1 VRLLAL
7 VARERESKPQGQPQA
22 TASVEYSSLPS
33 SEIFRALGTGVEG
46 LSAEEAEKRL
56 HSYGPNELPRERLS
70 WFKILLNQ
78 FRNPMFL
85 ILLAVALASGIL
97 GQPEQA
103 AIILIIMVFSV
114 VLGFYNEFRAEKLV
128 EELQGSV
135 SIKAVVVRDGKTAEV
150 DSSSIVPGDLLQVY
164 IGDIVSA
171 DTRII
176 DSKELEVNE
185 SLLTGESFAVEKNM
199 EAVAESRPPSTPTE
213 ASNML
218 FMGTVVVRGT
228 GRGIVVSTGKSTAF
242 GSISKSLSRAH
253 PETEF
258 QRGTKRYGNLLLFLT
273 FFLAIGI
280 FGFNALV
287 GHSLLNSL
295 LFALAVAI
303 GIVPEMMPGIVTI
316 ALSRGAHK
324 MAEQQVIVKRLASM
338 ENLGNVDVLCTD
350 KTGTLTEGKI
360 ALESVL
366 GPDLKPEPRVLP
378 MALACNSAIVGG
390 DGRVIGNPMDAATW
404 EYAIK
409 HNLVDS
415 ASAFSKIDEV
425 PFDYERRMMSVI
437 ARNDAGLVIVT
448 KGAPESVL
456 SRCSGI
462 DLDGGAR
469 KTAMTAELAKNLE
482 ADVASYSRQGLRMLA
497 VSYRSIEE
505 KSAYSHDDESGLTL
519 AGFLSF
525 TDPPK
530 KDAAQAISKL
540 RILGVDTKILTG
552 DNEIV
557 AKKTCD
563 DIGVQVKKVVTG
575 GDLVLMNWADF
586 KAVAEETTI
595 FARVTPDQK
604 LEVIKALKENGH
616 VVAYLGDGVNDAPA
630 LYEADAGISVDSAVD
645 VSKEAADII
654 LLKKDL
660 GVLAAGIEE
669 GRRTFGNTI
678 KYVLMGTSSN
688 FGNMFSASAASV
700 FLPFLPMLPM
710 QILFMNLLYN
720 VANLTLPT
728 DNVDAEYTKWPK
740 KWDIGFVRN
749 FTLFFGPFSSVYDF
763 LTFGIMLFIFGAS
776 APLFQSA
783 WFVESFWTEVLIIFV
798 IRTRR
803 MPFFTSRP
811 GKWLTIL
818 TLSAVA
824 FGTVLPF
831 TQLGAVMGFVPL
843 PTRFWILLVLM
854 TTTYLFLVDAG
865 KVFFYKVCGY

>member
-1 VRLLAL
+1 VST
-7 VARERESKPQGQPQA
+7 REREGESKGRLQA
-22 TASVEYSSLPS
+22 TTSLEYAPLPL
-33 SEIFRALGTGVEG
+33 SEVFRVLSTGGEG
-46 LSAEEAEKRL
+46 LSAEEAAKRL
-56 HSYGPNELPRERLS
+56 QGYGPNELPRERPT
-70 WFKILLNQ
+70 WFGILLNQ

-85 ILLAVALASGIL
+85 ILLIVAVASGIL
-97 GQPEQA
+97 GQPQQA
-103 AIILIIMVFSV
+103 AIILAIMGFSV
-114 VLGFYNEFRAEKLV
+114 VLGFYNEFRAERAV
-128 EELQGSV
+128 EELQRSV
-135 SIKAVVVRDGKTAEV
+135 SIKAVVMRDGKTAEV
-150 DSSSIVPGDLLQVY
+150 NSSSVVPGDLLQVY
-164 IGDIVSA
+164 IGDIVAA

-176 DSKELEVNE
+176 DCKELEVNE
-185 SLLTGESFAVEKNM
+185 SLLTGESFAVEKN
-199 EAVAESRPPSTPTE
+199 AETPAQERPPSTPRE
-213 ASNML
+213 ASDML

-228 GRGIVVSTGKSTAF
+228 GRGIVVSTGRGTAF
-242 GSISKSLSRAH
+242 GSISKSLSRPH

-258 QRGTKRYGNLLLFLT
+258 QRGTKRYGNLLLYLT
-273 FFLAIGI
+273 LFLAIGI

-316 ALSRGAHK
+316 ALSSGAHK

-360 ALESVL
+360 ALEGVL
-366 GPDLKPEPRVLP
+366 GPDLKPEPEVLP
-378 MALACNSAIVGG
+378 MALVCNVAVVGG
-390 DGRVIGNPMDAATW
+390 DGKVTGNPMDAAVW

-409 HNLVDS
+409 HSLVES
-415 ASAFSKIDEV
+415 ASAFSKVDEI

-437 ARNDAGLVIVT
+437 AKRGAELVIIT

-456 SRCSGI
+456 KRCGGI
-462 DLDGGAR
+462 ALDGGAQR
-469 KTAMTAELAKNLE
+469 MVMTGELAKDLE
-482 ADVASYSRQGLRMLA
+482 SDVTMYSHEGLRVLA
-497 VSYRSIEE
+497 VACRSIEG
-505 KSAYSHDDESGLTL
+505 KSAYSPDDESDQTL

-540 RILGVDTKILTG
+540 RLLGVDTKILTG

-557 AKKTCD
+557 ARKTCD
-563 DIGVQVKKVVTG
+563 DIGVKVKKEVTG
-575 GDLVLMNWADF
+575 DDLVPMNWADF

-616 VVAYLGDGVNDAPA
+616 VVAYMGDGVNDAPA

-678 KYVLMGTSSN
+678 KYVNMGTSSN

-728 DNVDAEYTKWPK
+728 DNVDPEYTKWPR
-740 KWDIGFVRN
+740 KWDIGFIRN

-763 LTFGIMLFIFGAS
+763 LTFGIMLFIFGAP
-776 APLFQSA
+776 APLFQTA

-803 MPFFTSRP
+803 VPFFTSRP
-811 GKWLTIL
+811 GKWLTVM
-818 TLSAVA
+818 TLGCVA

-831 TQLGAVMGFVPL
+831 TQLGALMGFVPL
-843 PTRFWILLVLM
+843 PPQFWVLLVLM
-854 TTTYLFLVDAG
+854 TTTYLLLVDAG

>member
-1 VRLLAL
+1 V
-7 VARERESKPQGQPQA
+7 VANEGESKPKGQLQ
-22 TASVEYSSLPS
+22 TTTSVEYSSLPS
-33 SEIFRALGTGVEG
+33 SEIFRVLGTGVKG
-46 LSAEEAEKRL
+46 LSAEESEKRL
-56 HSYGPNELPRERLS
+56 RIHGPNELPRERPTWLG
-70 WFKILLNQ
+70 ILLNQ

-85 ILLAVALASGIL
+85 ILLIVALASGIL

-103 AIILIIMVFSV
+103 AIILLIMGFSV
-114 VLGFYNEFRAEKLV
+114 VLGFYNEFRAERLV

-135 SIKAVVVRDGKTAEV
+135 SIKAVVMRDGKTAEV
-150 DSSSIVPGDLLQVY
+150 DSSCIVPGDLLQVY
-164 IGDIVSA
+164 IGDIVAA

-185 SLLTGESFAVEKNM
+185 SLLTGESFAVEKNT
-199 EAVAESRPPSTPTE
+199 EAPAGARPPSTPSE

-228 GRGIVVSTGKSTAF
+228 GRGIVVSTGISTAF

-350 KTGTLTEGKI
+350 KTGTLTEGRI
-360 ALESVL
+360 ALKSVL
-366 GPDLKPEPRVLP
+366 GPDLKPDPGALP
-378 MALACNSAIVGG
+378 MALACNTAVVGS
-390 DGRVIGNPMDAATW
+390 DWKVTGNPMDAATW
-404 EYAIK
+404 EYAIQ
-409 HNLVDS
+409 HNFDDS
-415 ASAFSKIDEV
+415 ASAFSKVDEI

-437 ARNDAGLVIVT
+437 ARKDAGLVIIT

-456 SRCSGI
+456 RRCSEI
-462 DLDGGAR
+462 ALDGGA
-469 KTAMTAELAKNLE
+469 KKAAMTAELTKDLE
-482 ADVASYSRQGLRMLA
+482 ADVGSYSREGLRTLA

-505 KSAYSHDDESGLTL
+505 KSKYSHDDESGLTL
-519 AGFLSF
+519 AGFLAF
-525 TDPPK
+525 MDPPK
-530 KDAAQAISKL
+530 RDAAQAISKL
-540 RILGVDTKILTG
+540 KILGVDTKILTG

-575 GDLVLMNWADF
+575 GELVLMNWADF
-586 KAVAEETTI
+586 KTVAEETTI
-595 FARVTPDQK
+595 FARVTPEQK

-728 DNVDAEYTKWPK
+728 DNVDPEYTKWPK

-811 GKWLTIL
+811 GKWLTVL
-818 TLSAVA
+818 TLGAVA
-824 FGTVLPF
+824 FGTALPF
-831 TQLGAVMGFVPL
+831 TQLGALMGFVPL
-843 PTRFWILLVLM
+843 PPQFWVLLALM
-854 TTTYLFLVDAG
+854 TITYLFLVDAG

>member
-1 VRLLAL
+1 MATRDVELKR
-7 VARERESKPQGQPQA
+7 QA
-22 TASVEYSSLPS
+22 QTKASVEYASVPS
-33 SEIFRALGTGVEG
+33 SEVFRELGTGLEG
-46 LSAEEAEKRL
+46 LSTGEAERRL
-56 HSYGPNELPRERLS
+56 RIYGPNELPRERLS
-70 WFKILLNQ
+70 WFKVLLNQ

-85 ILLAVALASGIL
+85 ILLVVAVASGVL
-97 GQPEQA
+97 GQPQQA
-103 AIILIIMVFSV
+103 AIILVIMAFSV
-114 VLGFYNEFRAEKLV
+114 VLGFYNEFRAERLV

-135 SIKAVVVRDGKTAEV
+135 SIKAVVMRDGKTIEV
-150 DSSSIVPGDLLQVY
+150 DSSSIVPGDILQVY
-164 IGDIVSA
+164 IGDIVAA

-176 DSKELEVNE
+176 DSKELEANE
-185 SLLTGESFAVEKNM
+185 AVLTGESFAVEKNP
-199 EAVAESRPPSTPTE
+199 EAPERPPSTPAE
-213 ASNML
+213 ATDML

-228 GRGIVVSTGKSTAF
+228 GRGVVVSTGRSTAF
-242 GSISKSLSRAH
+242 GSISKSLSRPH

-316 ALSRGAHK
+316 ALSSGAHK
-324 MAEQQVIVKRLASM
+324 MAQQQVIIKRLASM

-360 ALESVL
+360 VLEGLL
-366 GPDLKPEPRVLP
+366 GPDMKPDPRILA
-378 MALACNSAIVGG
+378 MALACNVAVVGS
-390 DGRVIGNPMDAATW
+390 DGRVTGNPMDAATW

-409 HNLVDS
+409 NGRADA
-415 ASAFSKIDEV
+415 ASAFSKVDEV
-425 PFDYERRMMSVI
+425 PFGYERRMMSAI
-437 ARNDAGLVIVT
+437 AKTEGGLVVIT

-456 SRCSGI
+456 SRCTGI
-462 DLDGGAR
+462 AIDGGER
-469 KTAMTAELAKNLE
+469 SMPMTPELTNELE
-482 ADVASYSRQGLRMLA
+482 AQFASYSRQGLRMLA
-497 VSYRSIEE
+497 VSYRSIEQ
-505 KSAYSHDDESGLTL
+505 KSGYSSDDESGLTL
-519 AGFLSF
+519 AGFLLF

-530 KDAAQAISKL
+530 KGADQAIAKL
-540 RILGVDTKILTG
+540 KALGVDTKILTG

-557 AKKTCD
+557 AKKMCD
-563 DIGVQVKKVVTG
+563 DIGVQANKVVTG
-575 GDLVLMNWADF
+575 NELVTMNWAQF
-586 KAVAEETTI
+586 KGVAEEATI

-616 VVAYLGDGVNDAPA
+616 VVAYMGDGVNDAPA

-654 LLKKDL
+654 LLRKDL

-669 GRRTFGNTI
+669 GRRTFGNTV

-728 DNVDAEYTKWPK
+728 DNVDKEYTKWPR
-740 KWDIGFVRN
+740 KWDIDFVRN

-763 LTFGIMLFIFGAS
+763 LTFGIMLFVFGAPAS
-776 APLFQSA
+776 LFQSA

-811 GKWLTIL
+811 GKWLTVL
-818 TLSAVA
+818 TVGCVA

-831 TQLGAVMGFVPL
+831 TRLGSLMGFVPL
-843 PTRFWILLVLM
+843 PPQFWVLLVLM
-854 TTTYLFLVDAG
+854 TITYLLLVDAG

>member
-1 VRLLAL
+1 MVSKESGVEAK
-7 VARERESKPQGQPQA
+7 ARRQPA
-22 TASVEYSSLPS
+22 SSLGYS
-33 SEIFRALGTGVEG
+33 TLQAAEVFQLLGTGTQG
-46 LSAEEAEKRL
+46 LSSEEAARRL
-56 HSYGPNELPRERLS
+56 RTYGPNVLPRERLS
-70 WFKILLNQ
+70 WFKILSSQ

-85 ILLAVALASGIL
+85 ILLAVAVASGVL
-97 GQPEQA
+97 GQPQQA
-103 AIILIIMVFSV
+103 AIIIVIMAFSV
-114 VLGFYNEFRAEKLV
+114 VLGFYNEFRAARLV
-128 EELQGSV
+128 QELQGSV
-135 SIKAVVVRDGKTAEV
+135 SIKAVVLRDGKTAEV
-150 DSSSIVPGDLLQVY
+150 DSSSVVPGDIIQVY
-164 IGDIVSA
+164 IGDIVAA
-171 DTRII
+171 DARAI
-176 DSKELEVNE
+176 DCKELEVNE
-185 SLLTGESFAVEKNM
+185 SVLTGESFAVEKS
-199 EAVAESRPPSTPTE
+199 AQAPAAGTTPATPSE
-213 ASNML
+213 ASNVL

-228 GRGIVVSTGKSTAF
+228 GRGVVVSTGRSTAF

-253 PETEF
+253 PQTEF

-350 KTGTLTEGKI
+350 KTGTLTDGKI
-360 ALESVL
+360 ALEEVL
-366 GPDLKPEPRVLP
+366 GPDLKPDARVLP
-378 MALACNSAIVGG
+378 MALVCNVAVVGS
-390 DGRVIGNPMDAATW
+390 DGRVTGNPMDAATW
-404 EYAIK
+404 EYAVVQG
-409 HNLVDS
+409 LADS
-415 ASAFSKIDEV
+415 ASAFSKVDEI

-437 ARNDAGLVIVT
+437 ARKEGELLIVT

-456 SRCSGI
+456 GRCSQVGR
-462 DLDGGAR
+462 DGGAT
-469 KTAMTAELAKNLE
+469 TAPLTAELRGALE
-482 ADVASYSRQGLRMLA
+482 SEVTRYSREGLRMLA
-497 VSYRSIEE
+497 VSYREIGE
-505 KSAYSHDDESGLTL
+505 KAAYTHEDESGLTL

-530 KDAAQAISKL
+530 RDAAQAISKL
-540 RILGVDTKILTG
+540 RRLGVDTKILTG

-557 AKKTCD
+557 ARKTCD
-563 DIGVQVKKVVTG
+563 DIGVQVKRVVTG
-575 GDLVLMNWADF
+575 GDLVLMNWTGFRQA
-586 KAVAEETTI
+586 AEEATI

-604 LEVIKALKENGH
+604 LEVIKALKEDGH
-616 VVAYLGDGVNDAPA
+616 VVAYMGDGVNDAPA

-678 KYVLMGTSSN
+678 KYVNMGTSSN

-728 DNVDAEYTKWPK
+728 DNVDPEYTKWPK

-776 APLFQSA
+776 APLFQTA

-803 MPFFTSRP
+803 TPFFKSRP
-811 GKWLTIL
+811 GKWLSVL
-818 TLSAVA
+818 TLGCVA

-831 TQLGAVMGFVPL
+831 TQLGALMGFVPL
-843 PTRFWILLVLM
+843 PSQFWALLVLM
-854 TTTYLFLVDAG
+854 TITYLLLVDAG
-865 KVFFYKVCGY
+865 KVFFYKVCGF

>member
-1 VRLLAL
+1 M
-7 VARERESKPQGQPQA
+7 VARESEGKPKGQLQA
-22 TASVEYSSLPS
+22 KTSVEYSSLPS
-33 SEIFRALGTGVEG
+33 SEVFRVLGTGAEG
-46 LSAEEAEKRL
+46 LSAVEAEKRL
-56 HSYGPNELPRERLS
+56 RGYGPNELPRERLS
-70 WFKILLNQ
+70 WFKVLLNQ

-85 ILLAVALASGIL
+85 ILLAVALASGVL
-97 GQPEQA
+97 GQPVQA
-103 AIILIIMVFSV
+103 GIILVIMGFSV
-114 VLGFYNEFRAEKLV
+114 VLGFYNEFRAERLV

-135 SIKAVVVRDGKTAEV
+135 SIKAVVMRDGKTAEV
-150 DSSSIVPGDLLQVY
+150 DSSSVVPGDLLQVY
-164 IGDIVSA
+164 IGDIVAA
-171 DTRII
+171 DTRIVE
-176 DSKELEVNE
+176 SKELEVNE
-185 SLLTGESFAVEKNM
+185 SLLTGESFAVEKNSG
-199 EAVAESRPPSTPTE
+199 APAAGRPPSTPSE
-213 ASNML
+213 AGNML

-228 GRGIVVSTGKSTAF
+228 GRGIVVSTGRSTAF

-273 FFLAIGI
+273 FFLAVGI

-324 MAEQQVIVKRLASM
+324 MAEQEVIVKRLASM

-350 KTGTLTEGKI
+350 KTGTLTAGKI
-360 ALESVL
+360 SLEGVL
-366 GPDLKPEPRVLP
+366 GPDLKPEPGVLP
-378 MALACNSAIVGG
+378 MALACNVAVVGSE
-390 DGRVIGNPMDAATW
+390 GRVTGNPMDAATW
-404 EYAIK
+404 EYAIQR
-409 HNLVDS
+409 NLVDP
-415 ASAFSKIDEV
+415 AAAFSKVDEI

-437 ARNDAGLVIVT
+437 ARKAAGLFIIT

-456 SRCSGI
+456 PRCSEI
-462 DLDGGAR
+462 ARDGGAT
-469 KTAMTAELAKNLE
+469 KEALTPDLAGGLE
-482 ADVASYSRQGLRMLA
+482 AAVASHSREGLRMLA
-497 VSYRSIEE
+497 VSYRSVEE
-505 KSAYSHDDESGLTL
+505 KSAYSHEDEAGMTL

-540 RILGVDTKILTG
+540 KMLGVDTKILTG

-557 AKKTCD
+557 ARKTCE
-563 DIGVQVKKVVTG
+563 DIEVQVKKVVTG
-575 GDLVLMNWADF
+575 GDLVSMNWADF

-763 LTFGIMLFIFGAS
+763 LTFGIMLFVFGAS
-776 APLFQSA
+776 ASLFQSA

-803 MPFFTSRP
+803 TPFFASRP
-811 GKWLTIL
+811 GKWLTVF
-818 TLSAVA
+818 TLAAVA
-824 FGTVLPF
+824 FGTALPF
-831 TQLGAVMGFVPL
+831 TRLGGIMRFVPL
-843 PTRFWILLVLM
+843 PPQFWVLLVLM
-854 TTTYLFLVDAG
+854 TITYLFLVDAG

>member
-1 VRLLAL
+1 VA
-7 VARERESKPQGQPQA
+7 ARESEGESKGQPQA
-22 TASVEYSSLPS
+22 TTTLGYSSLPP
-33 SEIFRALGTGVEG
+33 SEVFRALGTGVEG
-46 LSAEEAEKRL
+46 LSAEEAAKRL
-56 HSYGPNELPRERLS
+56 QSYGPNALPKQRLT
-70 WFKILLNQ
+70 WFNILLNQ

-85 ILLAVALASGIL
+85 ILFVVAVASGVL
-97 GQPEQA
+97 GQPQQA
-103 AIILIIMVFSV
+103 AVILGIMGFSV
-114 VLGFYNEFRAEKLV
+114 VLGFYNEFRAERAV
-128 EELQGSV
+128 EELQRRV
-135 SIKAVVVRDGKTAEV
+135 SIKAIVMRDGKTAEV

-164 IGDIVSA
+164 IGDIVAA
-171 DTRII
+171 DTRIV

-185 SLLTGESFAVEKNM
+185 SLLTGESFALEKN
-199 EAVAESRPPSTPTE
+199 AESLGEGRSASTPAE

-228 GRGIVVSTGKSTAF
+228 GRGIVVSTGRSTAF

-258 QRGTKRYGNLLLFLT
+258 QRGTRRYGNLLLYLT

-316 ALSRGAHK
+316 SLSSGAHK
-324 MAEQQVIVKRLASM
+324 MAERQVLVKRLASI

-360 ALESVL
+360 AMEGVL
-366 GPDLKPEPRVLP
+366 GPDLKSEPTVLP
-378 MALACNSAIVGG
+378 MALVCNVAVVGG
-390 DGRVIGNPMDAATW
+390 DGRVTGNQMDAAVW

-409 HNLVDS
+409 RDLVKS
-415 ASAFSKIDEV
+415 ASAFSKVDEV

-437 ARNDAGLVIVT
+437 ARRGGELFIIT

-456 SRCSGI
+456 KRCGGI
-462 DLDGGAR
+462 ALDGGGQR
-469 KTAMTAELAKNLE
+469 TAMTGELAKDIE
-482 ADVASYSRQGLRMLA
+482 SDVTSYSREGLRVLA
-497 VSYRSIEE
+497 VACRSIEG
-505 KSAYSHDDESGLTL
+505 KGAYSPDDESDLTL
-519 AGFLSF
+519 VGFLSF

-540 RILGVDTKILTG
+540 KLLGVDTKILTG
-552 DNEIV
+552 DNEVV
-557 AKKTCD
+557 ARKTCD
-563 DIGVQVKKVVTG
+563 DIAVEVKRVVTG
-575 GDLVLMNWADF
+575 DDLVPMNWADF

-616 VVAYLGDGVNDAPA
+616 VVAYMGDGVNDAPA

-669 GRRTFGNTI
+669 GRRTFGNTM
-678 KYVLMGTSSN
+678 KYVNMGTSSN
-688 FGNMFSASAASV
+688 FGNMFSAAAASV

-728 DNVDAEYTKWPK
+728 DNVDPEYTKWPR
-740 KWDIGFVRN
+740 KWDIGFIRN

-763 LTFGIMLFIFGAS
+763 LTFGIMLFIFGAP
-776 APLFQSA
+776 APLFQTA

-798 IRTRR
+798 IRTWRV
-803 MPFFTSRP
+803 PFFTSRP
-811 GKWLTIL
+811 GKWLTVL
-818 TLSAVA
+818 TLGCVA

-831 TQLGAVMGFVPL
+831 TQLGALMGFVPL
-843 PTRFWILLVLM
+843 PPQFWVLLILM
-854 TTTYLFLVDAG
+854 TITYLLLVDAG
-865 KVFFYKVCGY
+865 KVFFYRVCGY

>member
-1 VRLLAL
+1 L

>member
-1 VRLLAL
+1 
-7 VARERESKPQGQPQA
+7 VAKEREAKQDGKLQA
-22 TASVEYSSLPS
+22 TTSVGYSSLPS
-33 SEIFRALGTGVEG
+33 SEVFRALGTGIEG
-46 LSAEEAEKRL
+46 LSGQEAERRL
-56 HSYGPNELPRERLS
+56 RAYGPNELPRKRLS
-70 WFKILLNQ
+70 WFGVLLNQ

-85 ILLAVALASGIL
+85 ILLAVAIASGVL

-103 AIILIIMVFSV
+103 AIILIIMGFSV

-135 SIKAVVVRDGKTAEV
+135 SIKAVVVRDGKSAEV
-150 DSSSIVPGDLLQVY
+150 DSSSVVPGDLLQVY
-164 IGDIVSA
+164 IGDIVAA
-171 DTRII
+171 DARIV

-185 SLLTGESFAVEKNM
+185 AVLTGESFAVEKN
-199 EAVAESRPPSTPTE
+199 AENPSAERPPATPSE
-213 ASNML
+213 ASNMM

-228 GRGIVVSTGKSTAF
+228 GRGVVVSTGRSTAF
-242 GSISKSLSRAH
+242 GSISKSLARAH

-324 MAEQQVIVKRLASM
+324 MAERQVIVKRLASM

-350 KTGTLTEGKI
+350 KTGTLTEGRI
-360 ALESVL
+360 TLEGVL
-366 GPDLKPEPRVLP
+366 GPDMKEESRVLP
-378 MALACNSAIVGG
+378 MALVCNSAVVGG
-390 DGRVIGNPMDAATW
+390 DGRVTGNPMDSATW
-404 EYAIK
+404 EFAIQ
-409 HNLVDS
+409 HNAAGS
-415 ASAFSKIDEV
+415 ASAFSKVDEI
-425 PFDYERRMMSVI
+425 PFDYERRMMSVV
-437 ARNDAGLVIVT
+437 ARGDAGLVIIT
-448 KGAPESVL
+448 KGAPEAVL
-456 SRCSGI
+456 PRCVEVA
-462 DLDGGAR
+462 LDGGAR
-469 KTAMTAELAKNLE
+469 KAAMTAEMTREQDAE
-482 ADVASYSRQGLRMLA
+482 VASYSREGLRMLA
-497 VSYRSIEE
+497 VAYRSVEE
-505 KSAYSHDDESGLTL
+505 KGAYSHDDESGLTL

-530 KDAAQAISKL
+530 KDAAQAISRLKA
-540 RILGVDTKILTG
+540 LGVDTKILTG

-557 AKKTCD
+557 ARKTCE
-563 DIGVQVKKVVTG
+563 DIGVPVKRVVIG
-575 GDLVLMNWADF
+575 GDLVPLNWPDF
-586 KAVAEETTI
+586 KAVAEEATI

-604 LEVIKALKENGH
+604 LEVIKALKEGGH
-616 VVAYLGDGVNDAPA
+616 VVAYMGDGVNDAPA

-660 GVLAAGIEE
+660 GVLADGIEE

-728 DNVDAEYTKWPK
+728 DNVDPEYTKWPK

-763 LTFGIMLFIFGAS
+763 LTFGIMLFIFGSS

-803 MPFFTSRP
+803 MPFFKSRP
-811 GKWLTIL
+811 GKWLTVL
-818 TLSAVA
+818 TLGSVA

-831 TQLGAVMGFVPL
+831 TSLGAVMGFVPL
-843 PTRFWILLVLM
+843 PPQFWVLLVLM
-854 TTTYLFLVDAG
+854 TATYLLLVDAG
-865 KVFFYKVCGY
+865 KVFFYRVCGY

>member
-1 VRLLAL
+1 M
-7 VARERESKPQGQPQA
+7 VARESGGKSKAQLQA
-22 TASVEYSSLPS
+22 ITSVAYASLPI
-33 SEIFRALGTGVEG
+33 SEIFRELGTGTEG
-46 LSAEEAEKRL
+46 LSTGEAETRL
-56 HSYGPNELPRERLS
+56 RSHGPNELPRERLS
-70 WFKILLNQ
+70 GFKVLLNQ

-85 ILLAVALASGIL
+85 ILLVVALASGVL
-97 GQPEQA
+97 GQPEQS
-103 AIILIIMVFSV
+103 AIILIIMGFSV
-114 VLGFYNEFRAEKLV
+114 VLGFYNEFRAERLV
-128 EELQGSV
+128 EDLQGSV
-135 SIKAVVVRDGKTAEV
+135 SIKAAVMRDGRTAEV
-150 DSSSIVPGDLLQVY
+150 DSSSIVPGDLLQIY
-164 IGDIVSA
+164 IGDIVAA
-171 DTRII
+171 DMRIV
-176 DSKELEVNE
+176 DSRELEVDE
-185 SLLTGESFAVEKNM
+185 SLLTGESFAIEKN
-199 EAVAESRPPSTPTE
+199 AETPVEGSPPSSPSE
-213 ASNML
+213 ARNML

-228 GRGIVVSTGKSTAF
+228 GRGIVVSTGRSTVL
-242 GSISKSLSRAH
+242 GSISKSLSRTH

-258 QRGTKRYGNLLLFLT
+258 QKGTKRYGNLLMFLT
-273 FFLAIGI
+273 FFLAVGI

-316 ALSRGAHK
+316 ALSRGARK
-324 MAEQQVIVKRLASM
+324 MAERQVIVKRLASM

-360 ALESVL
+360 ALEGVL
-366 GPDLKPEPRVLP
+366 GPDLMPDPGVLP
-378 MALACNSAIVGG
+378 MALACNAAVVGS
-390 DGRVIGNPMDAATW
+390 DGKVSGNPMDSATW
-404 EYAIK
+404 EHAVQLG
-409 HNLVDS
+409 LVDS
-415 ASAFSKIDEV
+415 ASAFSKIDEI

-437 ARNDAGLVIVT
+437 ARKGAELLIIT

-462 DLDGGAR
+462 ALDGG
-469 KTAMTAELAKNLE
+469 TGHGAMTADAAKNLA
-482 ADVASYSRQGLRMLA
+482 ADVASYSREGLRILA
-497 VSYRSIEE
+497 VSCRSIEE
-505 KSAYSHDDESGLTL
+505 KRAYSPDDESDLTL
-519 AGFLSF
+519 AGFLLF
-525 TDPPK
+525 ADPPK
-530 KDAAQAISKL
+530 KDAAQAISRLKS
-540 RILGVDTKILTG
+540 LGVNPKILTG

-563 DIGVQVKKVVTG
+563 DIAVEVKKVVTG
-575 GDLVLMNWADF
+575 GELVAMNWADF

-604 LEVIKALKENGH
+604 LEIIKALKENGH

-728 DNVDAEYTKWPK
+728 DNVDAEYTRWPK
-740 KWDIGFVRN
+740 KWDISFVRN

-776 APLFQSA
+776 ASLFQSA

-803 MPFFTSRP
+803 TPFFASRA
-811 GKWLTIL
+811 GKWLTVFTIG
-818 TLSAVA
+818 AVA
-824 FGTVLPF
+824 FGTALPF
-831 TQLGAVMGFVPL
+831 TPVGELMGFVPL
-843 PTRFWILLVLM
+843 PSQFWVLLVLM
-854 TTTYLFLVDAG
+854 TVTYLFLVDAG

>member
-1 VRLLAL
+1 V
-7 VARERESKPQGQPQA
+7 VAKESEGKPKAQLQSTP
-22 TASVEYSSLPS
+22 SVGYSPLSS
-33 SEIFRALGTGVEG
+33 SEIFRALGTGIEG
-46 LSAEEAEKRL
+46 LSAKEAESRL
-56 HSYGPNELPRERLS
+56 RSYGPNELPRERLS
-70 WFKILLNQ
+70 WFKVLLNQ

-85 ILLAVALASGIL
+85 ILLAVALASGVL

-103 AIILIIMVFSV
+103 AIILIIMGFSV
-114 VLGFYNEFRAEKLV
+114 FLGFYNEFRAERLV

-135 SIKAVVVRDGKTAEV
+135 SIKAVVMRDGKTAEV
-150 DSSSIVPGDLLQVY
+150 DSSSVVPGDLLHVY
-164 IGDIVSA
+164 IGDIVAA

-185 SLLTGESFAVEKNM
+185 SLLTGESFAVEKNV
-199 EAVAESRPPSTPTE
+199 ETPAEGRPPSTPSE
-213 ASNML
+213 ASNIL

-228 GRGIVVSTGKSTAF
+228 GRGVVVSTGRSTAF

-360 ALESVL
+360 TLESVL
-366 GPDLKPEPRVLP
+366 GPDLKPEPTVLP
-378 MALACNSAIVGG
+378 MALACNVAVIGG
-390 DGRVIGNPMDAATW
+390 DGRATGNPMDAATW
-404 EYAIK
+404 EYAVQR
-409 HNLVDS
+409 NLVDS
-415 ASAFSKIDEV
+415 ASAFSKIDEI

-437 ARNDAGLVIVT
+437 AKKDAGLVIIT

-456 SRCSGI
+456 PRCSEI
-462 DLDGGAR
+462 ALDGGAR
-469 KTAMTAELAKNLE
+469 KTAMTAQLAKDLE
-482 ADVASYSRQGLRMLA
+482 ADVASFSREGLRMLA
-497 VSYRSIEE
+497 VSYRSIEG
-505 KSAYSHDDESGLTL
+505 KGAYSNDDESDLTL

-530 KDAAQAISKL
+530 KDSAQAISKL
-540 RILGVDTKILTG
+540 KALGVDTKILTG
-552 DNEIV
+552 DNETV

-563 DIGVQVKKVVTG
+563 DIGVLVKRVVTG
-575 GDLVLMNWADF
+575 GELVLMNWADF

-595 FARVTPDQK
+595 FARVTPEQK

-728 DNVDAEYTKWPK
+728 DNVDPEYTKWPK

-763 LTFGIMLFIFGAS
+763 LTFGIMLFVFGAS

-811 GKWLTIL
+811 GKWLTVF
-818 TLSAVA
+818 TLGAVA

-831 TQLGAVMGFVPL
+831 TRLGALMGFVPL
-843 PTRFWILLVLM
+843 PPQFWVLLVLM
-854 TTTYLFLVDAG
+854 TITYLFLVDAG